1 MWAWTSSSASLV
13 VVFVSRLLFTAIL
26 LGSMTTTEAAALLG
40 LMWGWVIFG
49 EWSCV
54 TFAGD
59 LGSEFVFRTDKCTT
73 LFVVELDEVAW
84 FCDEDKVAWPL
95 KAGTVSYPCSALEV
109 VTFLEPSPI
118 GPFLVKVSYPP
129 TSSEFAAFALEGGLR
144 PLEHRNS
151 YSNTN
156 VQLSFGVWT
165 GPY

>member
-40 LMWGWVIFG
+40 LEWGCVIFG

-95 KAGTVSYPCSALEV
+95 KAGTVSYPCSALGSLALEV
-109 VTFLEPSPI
+109 VTFAEPSLI

-129 TSSEFAAFALEGGLR
+129 TSSEFAAFALDGGLR
-144 PLEHRNS
+144 RLKK
-151 YSNTN
+151 
-156 VQLSFGVWT
+156 
-165 GPY
+165 